1 MLAAS
6 PPAIALARSIAGVS
20 LGARRAALTSRLG
33 AGTLVQSGTGSF
45 GPFAVVRYPS
55 PAVKVTFVQGTAT
68 SVATVSGR
76 YRTALGV
83 AVGTS
88 SAVLRHAY
96 GSALRCGNFQICT
109 VGKALPG
116 KAVTTFYLANGRVRE
131 IDVSRVLD

>member
-1 MLAAS
+1 MLAAP
-6 PPAIALARSIAGVS
+6 PPAIALARSIAGIS
-20 LGARRAALTSRLG
+20 LGARRATLTTRLG
-33 AGTLVQSGTGSF
+33 AGALVQSGTGSF

-55 PAVKVTFVQGTAT
+55 PAVKVTFVRGVAT
-68 SVATVSGR
+68 SVGTVSQR

-83 AVGTS
+83 SVGTG
-88 SAVLRHAY
+88 AATVRHAY

-116 KAVTTFYLANGRVRE
+116 KAVTTFYLADGRVRE